1 MPTVRAVVL
10 RKFGVLA
17 VAVAI
22 GLTLALAQISEKS
35 FAASSGRSMWSFSMW
50 CLEMEMLP
58 AARCNERRPEDWSA
72 YQAYVSRT
80 QRFEQEIL
88 EEERRQAEAQER
100 LDRQSPNPGA
110 RIP

>member
-1 MPTVRAVVL
+1 
-10 RKFGVLA
+10 
-17 VAVAI
+17 
-22 GLTLALAQISEKS
+22 
-35 FAASSGRSMWSFSMW
+35 MW

-58 AARCNERRPEDWSA
+58 AARCIERRPEDLSA

-88 EEERRQAEAQER
+88 EEERRQAEALER
-100 LDRQSPNPGA
+100 LDRLSPNPGA

>member
-1 MPTVRAVVL
+1 MPAMSEVMF
-10 RKFGVLA
+10 RKFGVFTMA
-17 VAVAI
+17 IAI
-22 GLTLALAQISEKS
+22 GFALAQISDKS
-35 FAASSGRSMWSFSMW
+35 FAASSGTSMWTFSMW

-80 QRFEQEIL
+80 QRFEQEIS
-88 EEERRQAEAQER
+88 EEDRRQAEALER
-100 LDRQSPNPGA
+100 LDRQNPNPGT